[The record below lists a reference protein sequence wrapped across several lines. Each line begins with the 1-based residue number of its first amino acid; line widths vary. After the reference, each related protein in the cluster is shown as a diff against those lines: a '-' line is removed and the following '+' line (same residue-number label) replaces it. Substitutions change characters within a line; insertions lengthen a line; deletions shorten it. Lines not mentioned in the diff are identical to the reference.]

1 MKRTAHIGWLLLT
14 TALLAACNK
23 QEAGPTIM
31 PQQESVGLVIRA
43 SQTMSTRTEPGAVGS
58 GEKDSAQPMN
68 WSSDDAFALWAF
80 DQASGAA
87 QLDRTTFRLR
97 NYGGSFDAADFL
109 ASADEMPQGIYT
121 YYALYPADAIREGTA
136 VSASSQTFRFEVP
149 AVQHGSHDAAADIMF
164 ATTTG
169 RDLPIADSSYIYPEG
184 TSPDEEGW
192 QQPELNFRH
201 LTHMLRLKVSVADF
215 EQPIRRLEIEF
226 PAGTAAAG
234 LAAYNTADE
243 TVSAAGDNSATVT
256 VLFDGNDAIASGE
269 ERYVWVHVLPCTL
282 AAQSQLKF
290 HAYDTFEG
298 PARELSATIKTED
311 RQLAGQHVSP
321 VTLELV
327 PSTFTV
333 IFTCPDTTEWPNFL
347 GEEATVLTLTDG
359 DAIEGS
365 TIEVMQHP
373 DFGQGVFLAHFAYDP
388 YGNVGHDLH
397 DKTLHFTL
405 ESEHADW
412 SDHTYEYRLA
422 SDLQAGKS
430 YTCNFAVPY
439 LFFEDFSKVGSFNN
453 EDAWSNSAR
462 TTNDYSYGPFLG
474 GWSGGRIGGKE
485 GIAIRIACRRQTA
498 LSNFSARVDSPQ
510 MRLLKEGAVVNVTI
524 NYDYGMDRWGSKG
537 LFGTSNGRD
546 GGENYYQTVQLGYV
560 KDPGN
565 TIFNAGN
572 STISEVNS
580 FQINELAASGD
591 QEAGYYDIPHKAA
604 SFQVP
609 DCDNITR
616 LTWRTTPQSGGG
628 GNNNTF
634 WLYIDNVKV
643 SIGGEVRYPDLD
655 YRSFFPNN

>member
-14 TALLAACNK
+14 AALLAACNK

-43 SQTMSTRTEPGAVGS
+43 SQTTGTRTEPGAVGS

-109 ASADEMPQGIYT
+109 ASADEMPQGTYT

-169 RDLPIADSSYIYPEG
+169 RDLPIADSSYNYPEG

-359 DAIEGS
+359 DAIEGT

-439 LFFEDFSKVGSFNN
+439 LFFEDFSKVGSFS
-453 EDAWSNSAR
+453 SNDGYATLVTGDKSA
-462 TTNDYSYGPFLG
+462 YQFLN
-474 GWSGGRIGGKE
+474 GWSGGRCGASAGTS
-485 GIAIRIACRRQTA
+485 IRIACRRETSA
-498 LSNFSARVDSPQ
+498 RYSARVDSAPISN
-510 MRLLKEGAVVNVTI
+510 LKDSAVSKI
-524 NYDYGMDRWGSKG
+524 AISYDYGVNRQNGG
-537 LFGTSNGRD
+537 LQSANVG
-546 GGENYYQTVQLGYV
+546 QTVYMGYV
-560 KDPGN
+560 TEPTAFSSGN
-565 TIFNAGN
+565 ETGTFNSNFNINELTGSWTNLPHTGTFDIPECSNQTRLSWRTVIDSNAGLGN
-572 STISEVNS
+572 ST
-580 FQINELAASGD
+580 
-591 QEAGYYDIPHKAA
+591 
-604 SFQVP
+604 
-609 DCDNITR
+609 C
-616 LTWRTTPQSGGG
+616 
-628 GNNNTF
+628 

>member
-14 TALLAACNK
+14 AALLAACNK

-80 DQASGAA
+80 DQASGTP
-87 QLDRTTFRLR
+87 QLDQTTFRLR
-97 NYGGSFDAADFL
+97 NYGGSFDAADFI
-109 ASADEMPQGIYT
+109 ASADEMPQGTYT

-169 RDLPIADSSYIYPEG
+169 RDLPIADSSYNYPEG

-226 PAGTAAAG
+226 PAGTSAAG

-359 DAIEGS
+359 DAIEGT

-430 YTCNFAVPY
+430 YTCNYALPY
-439 LFFEDFSKVGSFNN
+439 LFFEDFSTANSFNSN
-453 EDAWSNSAR
+453 GTNSSNSQTGVSLDDYLPQAGWTGNQLYITEKTSITLKDR
-462 TTNDYSYGPFLG
+462 HEGTAIANGDYSSRLD
-474 GWSGGRIGGKE
+474 
-485 GIAIRIACRRQTA
+485 
-498 LSNFSARVDSPQ
+498 SAP
-510 MRLLKEGAVVNVTI
+510 
-524 NYDYGMDRWGSKG
+524 
-537 LFGTSNGRD
+537 
-546 GGENYYQTVQLGYV
+546 
-560 KDPGN
+560 
-565 TIFNAGN
+565 
-572 STISEVNS
+572 
-580 FQINELAASGD
+580 
-591 QEAGYYDIPHKAA
+591 
-604 SFQVP
+604 
-609 DCDNITR
+609 ITR
-616 LTWRTTPQSGGG
+616 LKEDSDISVKFDYASSVSGTTHDNYRVYMISGGTTTQG
-628 GNNNTF
+628 PIRAYYSQAGVTYNSKVEGEESTLGSGSNLTSGIKEYTLSNAPAKIQRLSWNIYVTGNSSLTPRSVNYYLT
-634 WLYIDNVKV
+634 LDNIKV